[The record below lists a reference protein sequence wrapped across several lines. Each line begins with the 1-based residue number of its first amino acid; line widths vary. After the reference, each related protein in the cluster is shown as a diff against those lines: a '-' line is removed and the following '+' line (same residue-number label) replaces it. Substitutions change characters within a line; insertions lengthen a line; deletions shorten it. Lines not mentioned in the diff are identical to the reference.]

1 MIIKTQWIENKNL
14 TLSDDSYII
23 KVRFFIPENKH
34 GINEGYY
41 SINEIVSMLR
51 TFKQDP
57 VKIQFIA
64 DMLED

>member
-1 MIIKTQWIENKNL
+1 MIIKTQWIENKGL
-14 TLSDDSYII
+14 DSYII

-51 TFKQDP
+51 SYKSDP
-57 VKIQFIA
+57 VKIQFIS